1 MVVLGAAIISFVSEL
16 LRGRSQKKEQ
26 GDSWVSSQ
34 ISGDLSLKRAG
45 VVFGWLILFLI
56 GVWVLGYEVAAV
68 AFVFL
73 FMKITGK
80 QSWGMSIL
88 FTALSFVF
96 LFSVFSLLL
105 NVVWPHGA
113 LWEMFGL

>member
-1 MVVLGAAIISFVSEL
+1 M
-16 LRGRSQKKEQ
+16 
-26 GDSWVSSQ
+26 SSQ
-34 ISGDLSLKRAG
+34 ISEELSFRRAG
-45 VVFGWLILFLI
+45 LVFGWLILFLI
-56 GVWVLGYEVAAV
+56 GVWALGYEFAAV

-88 FTALSFVF
+88 FTVFSFVF
-96 LFSVFSLLL
+96 LFSVFRLLL

-113 LWEMFGL
+113 LWEILGV